1 MKKTILSILFVL
13 SVIVTG
19 ILFYLKINTYS
30 IIAITVSATI
40 LIYLINSFFEEE
52 TPESIYNNILRTL
65 IKTYDSILVDITQI
79 PELDVKTV
87 INVSSFEKLLDVQ
100 YELKKPIFYKMS
112 INSCSFLLLDNE
124 IAYVFV
130 LRVSEDSFSPLDDI
144 IAEVE
149 RDTKQRKKAKKIL
162 DSIEHTTIIKL
173 DDQRKYKVSPIREKD
188 IRKVKENDIF
198 NQLAEDLMPKLKK
211 K

>member
-1 MKKTILSILFVL
+1 MKKIILSVLFVL
-13 SVIVTG
+13 CIIVSS
-19 ILFYLKINTYS
+19 ILIYFKLHTYS
-30 IIAITVSATI
+30 IVALTITAMI

-52 TPESIYNNILRTL
+52 TPESIYNKILREI
-65 IKTYDSILVDITQI
+65 IKTYDSILVDITKI
-79 PELDVKTV
+79 PEMDVKTV

-112 INSCSFLLLDNE
+112 INSCSFLLIDSE

-130 LRVSEDSFSPLDDI
+130 LRISEDSFSPLDDI

-149 RDTKQRKKAKKIL
+149 RDAKKRKEAKKIL
-162 DSIEHTTIIKL
+162 DNIEKTTIIKL
-173 DDQRKYKVSPIREKD
+173 DDLRKYKVSPIREKD
-188 IRKVKENDIF
+188 LKKIRETEFF
-198 NQLAEDLMPKLKK
+198 NQLAEDLLPKLKK